1 MSKVSWK
8 SYVTEP
14 RHNSCIIP
22 LIGGEMN
29 EMSAGTVATAS
40 SKNFAI
46 VINKKSER
54 QLRDKMARII
64 LAAHE
69 RRVTFTKQ
77 SSMDLNAR
85 PISVKERD

>member
-1 MSKVSWK
+1 MSRVSWK

-14 RHNSCIIP
+14 RHNSCIP
-22 LIGGEMN
+22 LIGGEIMN
-29 EMSAGTVATAS
+29 EMSVDKVATAS
-40 SKNFAI
+40 RENFAI
-46 VINKKSER
+46 GINKKSER

-77 SSMDLNAR
+77 SSMDLNTR
-85 PISVKERD
+85 PMSVKERD